1 MLTGKSNIISVCFFL
16 VRLKSLWQWMLV
28 DCTCTIS
35 CVCLFG
41 FRYLCFSDIS
51 ICILITCISFMFQ
64 PFVLV
69 GLGADSQKVRRLA
82 CIAVSCYLVF
92 LKFIHKKLIQLEEQ
106 NALSLVFYLILVNCW
121 NKWVPDL
128 KRLSLF
134 QISSL
139 LENTDKRIAVHL
151 VLQHGVYPLL
161 LSCIIDG

>member
-92 LKFIHKKLIQLEEQ
+92 LKFIHKKTHSIRRTERFVSGF
-106 NALSLVFYLILVNCW
+106 LSHIGKL
-121 NKWVPDL
+121 L
-128 KRLSLF
+128 K
-134 QISSL
+134 QMSSRS
-139 LENTDKRIAVHL
+139 EKVIAVSDIKSI
-151 VLQHGVYPLL
+151 GEYR
-161 LSCIIDG
+161 